1 MMCEKKTY
9 LITGARSGIGYA
21 TAKLLADNGA
31 RVNLVSSSLQKLNK
45 AIDGLQGDNHIAI
58 RYDLSDL
65 DNIGTIFENITNQGI
80 KLSGLV
86 HCAGVSPLC
95 LIKDNS
101 PALMQKVFAINVF
114 SLIELVKYFQREEV
128 SIDGAKIVS
137 VASITAHGAGY
148 RQTLYGSSK
157 AAMLSAMKLMAKE
170 LLNRNI
176 KINCV
181 SPGVVDTPML
191 NSLRSES
198 ENLEIKIRANQPL
211 GIIPAE
217 KVADVINYL
226 LGPATDFLT
235 GMEWFYDSGAML
247 K

>member
-9 LITGARSGIGYA
+9 LITGASSGIGYA

-31 RVNLVSSSLQKLNK
+31 RVILVSSSLQKLNK

-86 HCAGVSPLC
+86 LCAGVSPLC

>member
-1 MMCEKKTY
+1 MCEKKTY
-9 LITGARSGIGYA
+9 LITGASSGIGYA

-31 RVNLVSSSLQKLNK
+31 RVILVSSSLQKLNK

>member
-9 LITGARSGIGYA
+9 LITGASSGIGYA

-31 RVNLVSSSLQKLNK
+31 RVILVSSSLQKLNK

-114 SLIELVKYFQREEV
+114 SLIELVKYFQRKEV

-191 NSLRSES
+191 NSLRLES
-198 ENLEIKIRANQPL
+198 ENLEIKIKANQPL
-211 GIIPAE
+211 GIISAE
-217 KVADVINYL
+217 KVADVIN
-226 LGPATDFLT
+226 
-235 GMEWFYDSGAML
+235 
-247 K
+247 

>member
-1 MMCEKKTY
+1 MQNSY
-9 LITGARSGIGYA
+9 LITGASSGIGHA
-21 TAKLLADNGA
+21 TAKLLAKNGSKLI
-31 RVNLVSSSLQKLNK
+31 LVSSNMQKLTK
-45 AIDGLQGDNHIAI
+45 AIKDLDGDGHIAI
-58 RYDLSDL
+58 EYDLKDL
-65 DNIGTIFENITNQGI
+65 DNIGRIFDIIIEKNI

-95 LIKDNS
+95 LIKDNT
-101 PALMQKVFAINVF
+101 PKMMREVFSINVF
-114 SLIELVKYFQREEV
+114 SLIELVRYFQREEISV
-128 SIDGAKIVS
+128 EGAKIVS

-176 KINCV
+176 KINCI

-191 NSLRSES
+191 DDLRLNSA
-198 ENLEIKIRANQPL
+198 NLDEKIKGTQPL
-211 GIIPAE
+211 GIIPPE

-226 LGPATDFLT
+226 LGSATDYLT
-235 GMEWFYDSGAML
+235 GMEWFYDGGAML

>member
-9 LITGARSGIGYA
+9 LITGASSGIGYA

-31 RVNLVSSSLQKLNK
+31 RVILVSSSLQKLNK

-114 SLIELVKYFQREEV
+114 SLIELVKYFQRKEV

-191 NSLRSES
+191 NSLRLES
-198 ENLEIKIRANQPL
+198 ENLEIKIKANQPL
-211 GIIPAE
+211 GIISAE

-235 GMEWFYDSGAML
+235 GMEWFYDGGAML

>member
-9 LITGARSGIGYA
+9 LITGASSGIGYA

-31 RVNLVSSSLQKLNK
+31 RVILVSSSLQKLNK

-101 PALMQKVFAINVF
+101 PALMQQVFAIYVF
-114 SLIELVKYFQREEV
+114 SLIELVNYFQREEV
-128 SIDGAKIVS
+128 
-137 VASITAHGAGY
+137 
-148 RQTLYGSSK
+148 
-157 AAMLSAMKLMAKE
+157 
-170 LLNRNI
+170 
-176 KINCV
+176 
-181 SPGVVDTPML
+181 
-191 NSLRSES
+191 
-198 ENLEIKIRANQPL
+198 
-211 GIIPAE
+211 
-217 KVADVINYL
+217 
-226 LGPATDFLT
+226 
-235 GMEWFYDSGAML
+235 
-247 K
+247 

>member
-9 LITGARSGIGYA
+9 LITGASSGIGYA

-31 RVNLVSSSLQKLNK
+31 RVILVSSSLQKLNK

>member
-1 MMCEKKTY
+1 MMYKGKTY
-9 LITGARSGIGYA
+9 LITGASSGIGNE
-21 TAKLLADNGA
+21 TAKLLASSGA
-31 RVNLVSSSLQKLNK
+31 RVILVSSNAEKLRK
-45 AIDGLQGDNHIAI
+45 AIDELQGDKHIAI

-65 DNIGTIFENITNQGI
+65 ENIGSIFEDIINKGI

-101 PALMQKVFAINVF
+101 PKLMEKVFSVNVF
-114 SLIELVKYFQREEV
+114 SLIELVKYFQREDV
-128 SIDGAKIVS
+128 SINGAKIVS

-157 AAMLSAMKLMAKE
+157 AAMISAMKLMAKE

-191 NSLRSES
+191 DALRLES
-198 ENLEIKIRANQPL
+198 ENLDTKIRATQPL

-217 KVADVINYL
+217 KVADVICYL
-226 LGPATDFLT
+226 LGPISDFLT
-235 GMEWFYDSGAML
+235 GMEWYYDGGAML

>member
-9 LITGARSGIGYA
+9 LITCASSGIGYA

-31 RVNLVSSSLQKLNK
+31 RVILVSSSLQKLNK

>member
-1 MMCEKKTY
+1 
-9 LITGARSGIGYA
+9 
-21 TAKLLADNGA
+21 
-31 RVNLVSSSLQKLNK
+31 
-45 AIDGLQGDNHIAI
+45 
-58 RYDLSDL
+58 
-65 DNIGTIFENITNQGI
+65 
-80 KLSGLV
+80 
-86 HCAGVSPLC
+86 
-95 LIKDNS
+95 
-101 PALMQKVFAINVF
+101 
-114 SLIELVKYFQREEV
+114 
-128 SIDGAKIVS
+128 
-137 VASITAHGAGY
+137 
-148 RQTLYGSSK
+148 
-157 AAMLSAMKLMAKE
+157 MLSAMKLMAKE

>member
-9 LITGARSGIGYA
+9 LITGASSGIGYA

-31 RVNLVSSSLQKLNK
+31 RVILVSSSLQKLNK

-170 LLNRNI
+170 LLNRKI

>member
-1 MMCEKKTY
+1 MMYEGKTY
-9 LITGARSGIGYA
+9 LITGASSGIGNE
-21 TAKLLADNGA
+21 TAKLLASSGA
-31 RVNLVSSSLQKLNK
+31 RVILVSSNAEKLRK
-45 AIDGLQGDNHIAI
+45 AIDELQGDKHIAI

-65 DNIGTIFENITNQGI
+65 ENIGSIFEDIINKGI

-101 PALMQKVFAINVF
+101 PKLMEKVFSVNVF
-114 SLIELVKYFQREEV
+114 SLIELVKYFQREDV
-128 SIDGAKIVS
+128 SINGAKIVS

-157 AAMLSAMKLMAKE
+157 AAMISAMKLMAKE

-191 NSLRSES
+191 DALRLES
-198 ENLEIKIRANQPL
+198 ENLDTKIRATQPL

-217 KVADVINYL
+217 KVADVICYL
-226 LGPATDFLT
+226 LGPISDFLT
-235 GMEWFYDSGAML
+235 GMEWYYDGGAML

>member
-1 MMCEKKTY
+1 MYEGKTY
-9 LITGARSGIGYA
+9 LITGASSGIGNE
-21 TAKLLADNGA
+21 TAKLLASSGA
-31 RVNLVSSSLQKLNK
+31 RVILVSSNAEKLRK
-45 AIDGLQGDNHIAI
+45 AIDELQGDKHIAI

-65 DNIGTIFENITNQGI
+65 ENIGSIFEDIINKGI

-101 PALMQKVFAINVF
+101 PKLMEKVFSVNVF
-114 SLIELVKYFQREEV
+114 SLIELVKYFQREDV
-128 SIDGAKIVS
+128 SINGAKIVS

-157 AAMLSAMKLMAKE
+157 AAMISAMKLMAKE

-191 NSLRSES
+191 DALRLES
-198 ENLEIKIRANQPL
+198 ENLDTKIRATQPL

-217 KVADVINYL
+217 KVADVICYL
-226 LGPATDFLT
+226 LGPISDFLT
-235 GMEWFYDSGAML
+235 GMEWYYDGGAML